1 MFRHYRRNEGDV
13 IRAVELDNAR
23 EEIRGADY
31 QASAE
36 LENAVNVAITL
47 GRPLLVSGEPG
58 CGKTELGFSIARKL
72 GIPRLHL
79 FLVKSDSEARSLF
92 YTYDAIGRFHAAQI
106 GRAERGEREPVGA
119 AQAPDFIEYQA
130 LGRAILDAHQP
141 SDVKR
146 LAAGRYSHPA
156 QPQRSVV
163 IIDEIDKAPRD
174 FPNDLLHEI
183 DQMRFRVPELGSS
196 GGEPETLSKD
206 KIPEELRPIVVI
218 TSNSERQ
225 LPDAFLRRCIF
236 HHIAFPDSAT
246 LKSIVDRM
254 LDAMKIPP
262 PPARDIDAAI
272 VIMERARRERLEKLP
287 GTAELLDFVRAV
299 GRHAQDAPGQPTS
312 ARFAAC
318 LHALAKTEH
327 DARILLDMLPARA

>member
-1 MFRHYRRNEGDV
+1 MFRHYRRNESDV
-13 IRAVELDNAR
+13 IQAVEVDSAR
-23 EEIRGADY
+23 EKIRGADY

-58 CGKTELGFSIARKL
+58 CGKTEFGFSIARKL
-72 GIPRLHL
+72 GISRLHL
-79 FLVKSDSEARSLF
+79 FSVKSDSEARSLF

-106 GRAERGEREPVGA
+106 GRAERGEHVAA
-119 AQAPDFIEYQA
+119 AQARDFIEYQA
-130 LGRAILDAHQP
+130 LGRAILDAHAS
-141 SDVKR
+141 SDAKR
-146 LAAGRYSHPA
+146 FAAGRYSHPV

-183 DQMRFRVPELGSS
+183 DQLRFRVPELGSS
-196 GGEPETLSKD
+196 GGEAETLAKD
-206 KIPEELRPIVVI
+206 EIREDLRPIVVI

-225 LPDAFLRRCIF
+225 LPDAF
-236 HHIAFPDSAT
+236 D
-246 LKSIVDRM
+246 V
-254 LDAMKIPP
+254 
-262 PPARDIDAAI
+262 DAAVKI
-272 VIMERARRERLEKLP
+272 IERARRERLEKLP

-299 GRHAQDAPGQPTS
+299 VRHAEDAPSQPAG

-318 LHALAKTEH
+318 LYALAKTEH
-327 DARILLDMLPARA
+327 DARILLGMLPAVA